1 MCSDMWREGIST
13 YVPTYQVI
21 WIYISYINSVC
32 THTYIWH
39 IYILR
44 AYAHAKS
51 IYTSIKSTC
60 VYITYMCN
68 IHFLMSYITY
78 IYVFVETHVQGER
91 KSIDFVKNRS

>member
-1 MCSDMWREGIST
+1 MICGEKEYLLT
-13 YVPTYQVI
+13 YLLTYQVI
-21 WIYISYINSVC
+21 WIYISHINSVC
-32 THTYIWH
+32 TH

-44 AYAHAKS
+44 AYAHAKG